1 METTDTLYIRNMVCD
16 RCRMVV
22 RELFAELG
30 IEPLSVEL
38 GVVRTAVAVED
49 EQRKR
54 LDARLRELGF
64 ELIDEPRQ
72 QIVERVKA
80 EIIRLVHRDNGALR
94 VNLSDRLTEATHHE
108 YSQISKLFSETTG
121 TTVEKYFIAQKIERV
136 KELLTYGELSL
147 GEIADLMNYSSAA
160 ISERRPPQRAVQK
173 PDGNDPDPLS
183 GTGRGASKTPRQS
196 ITAKSCKSIP

>member
-64 ELIDEPRQ
+64 ELIDDPRQ

-94 VNLSDRLTEATHHE
+94 VNLSDRLTETTHHE

-136 KELLTYGELSL
+136 KELLTYGELSR

-160 ISERRPPQRAVQK
+160 HLSAQFKSLTGMTPTRFREQAAGHRK
-173 PDGNDPDPLS
+173 PLD
-183 GTGRGASKTPRQS
+183 KV
-196 ITAKSCKSIP
+196 

>member
-1 METTDTLYIRNMVCD
+1 MMETTDTLYIRNMVCD

-160 ISERRPPQRAVQK
+160 HLSAQVKSLTGMTPTRFREQAAGHRK
-173 PDGNDPDPLS
+173 PLD
-183 GTGRGASKTPRQS
+183 KV
-196 ITAKSCKSIP
+196 

>member
-1 METTDTLYIRNMVCD
+1 MMETTDTLYIRNMVCD

-160 ISERRPPQRAVQK
+160 HLSAQFKSLTGMTPTRFREQAAGHRK
-173 PDGNDPDPLS
+173 PLD
-183 GTGRGASKTPRQS
+183 KV
-196 ITAKSCKSIP
+196 

>member
-1 METTDTLYIRNMVCD
+1 MMETNDTLYIRNMVCD

-160 ISERRPPQRAVQK
+160 HLSAQFKSLTGMTPTRFREQAAGHRK
-173 PDGNDPDPLS
+173 PLD
-183 GTGRGASKTPRQS
+183 KV
-196 ITAKSCKSIP
+196 

>member
-1 METTDTLYIRNMVCD
+1 MMETNDTLYIRNMVCD

-38 GVVRTAVAVED
+38 GVVRTAVPVED

-94 VNLSDRLTEATHHE
+94 INLSDRLTEATHHD

-136 KELLTYGELSL
+136 KELLAYGELSL

-160 ISERRPPQRAVQK
+160 HLSAQFKSLTGMTPTRFREQAAGHRK
-173 PDGNDPDPLS
+173 PLD
-183 GTGRGASKTPRQS
+183 KV
-196 ITAKSCKSIP
+196 

>member
-80 EIIRLVHRDNGALR
+80 EIIRLVPCG
-94 VNLSDRLTEATHHE
+94 ST
-108 YSQISKLFSETTG
+108 SPTG
-121 TTVEKYFIAQKIERV
+121 
-136 KELLTYGELSL
+136 
-147 GEIADLMNYSSAA
+147 
-160 ISERRPPQRAVQK
+160 
-173 PDGNDPDPLS
+173 
-183 GTGRGASKTPRQS
+183 
-196 ITAKSCKSIP
+196 

>member
-1 METTDTLYIRNMVCD
+1 METNEPIYIRNMVCD

-30 IEPLSVEL
+30 IEPRSVEL
-38 GVVRTAVAVED
+38 GVVRTAAPVAE
-49 EQRKR
+49 ELRKR
-54 LDARLRELGF
+54 LGERLRELGF
-64 ELIDEPRQ
+64 ELLDET
-72 QIVERVKA
+72 

-94 VNLSDRLTEATHHE
+94 VNLSDRLSEITRHE

-136 KELLTYGELSL
+136 KELLAYGELSL

-160 ISERRPPQRAVQK
+160 HLSAQFKSLTGMTPTRFREQSEGDRK
-173 PDGNDPDPLS
+173 PLD
-183 GTGRGASKTPRQS
+183 KV
-196 ITAKSCKSIP
+196 

>member
-1 METTDTLYIRNMVCD
+1 METNEPIYIRNMVCD

-30 IEPLSVEL
+30 IETRSVEL
-38 GVVRTAVAVED
+38 GVVRTAAPVAE
-49 EQRKR
+49 ELQKR
-54 LDARLRELGF
+54 LGERLRELGF
-64 ELIDEPRQ
+64 ELLDEPRQ
-72 QIVERVKA
+72 RIVEQVKT

-94 VNLSDRLTEATHHE
+94 VNLSDRLSEITRHE

-136 KELLTYGELSL
+136 KELLAY

-160 ISERRPPQRAVQK
+160 HLSAQFKSLTGMTPTRFREQSEGGRK
-173 PDGNDPDPLS
+173 PLD
-183 GTGRGASKTPRQS
+183 KV
-196 ITAKSCKSIP
+196 

>member
-1 METTDTLYIRNMVCD
+1 METNEPIYIRNMVCD

-30 IEPLSVEL
+30 IETRSVEL
-38 GVVRTAVAVED
+38 GVVRTAAPVTE
-49 EQRKR
+49 ELRK
-54 LDARLRELGF
+54 RLRELGF
-64 ELIDEPRQ
+64 ELLDEPRQ
-72 QIVERVKA
+72 RIVEQVKT

-94 VNLSDRLTEATHHE
+94 VNLSDRLSEITRHE

-136 KELLTYGELSL
+136 KELLAYGELSL

-160 ISERRPPQRAVQK
+160 HLSAQFKSLTGMTPTRFREQSEGGRK
-173 PDGNDPDPLS
+173 PLD
-183 GTGRGASKTPRQS
+183 KV
-196 ITAKSCKSIP
+196 

>member
-1 METTDTLYIRNMVCD
+1 METNEPIYIRNMVCD

-30 IEPLSVEL
+30 IETRSVEL
-38 GVVRTAVAVED
+38 GVVRTAAPVTE
-49 EQRKR
+49 ELRK
-54 LDARLRELGF
+54 RLRELGF
-64 ELIDEPRQ
+64 ELLDEPRQ
-72 QIVERVKA
+72 RIVEQVKT

-94 VNLSDRLTEATHHE
+94 VNLSDRLSETTRHE

-136 KELLTYGELSL
+136 KELLAYGELSL

-160 ISERRPPQRAVQK
+160 HLSAQFKSLTGMTPTRFREQSEGGRK
-173 PDGNDPDPLS
+173 PLD
-183 GTGRGASKTPRQS
+183 KV
-196 ITAKSCKSIP
+196 

>member
-1 METTDTLYIRNMVCD
+1 METPETIYIRNMVCD

-30 IEPLSVEL
+30 IETRSVEL
-38 GVVRTAVAVED
+38 GVVRTAEPVGD
-49 EQRKR
+49 EVRKR
-54 LDARLRELGF
+54 LGERLQALGF

-94 VNLSDRLTEATHHE
+94 VNLSDWLTEATHHE

-136 KELLTYGELSL
+136 KELLAYGELSL
-147 GEIADLMNYSSAA
+147 GEIADLMNYSRAA
-160 ISERRPPQRAVQK
+160 
-173 PDGNDPDPLS
+173 PLS
-183 GTGRGASKTPRQS
+183 AQFKSLTGMTPTRFREQ
-196 ITAKSCKSIP
+196 TEGRRKPLDKV

>member
-1 METTDTLYIRNMVCD
+1 METNEPIYIRNMVCD

-30 IEPLSVEL
+30 IETRSVEL
-38 GVVRTAVAVED
+38 GVVRTAAPVAE
-49 EQRKR
+49 ELQK
-54 LDARLRELGF
+54 RLRELGF
-64 ELIDEPRQ
+64 ELLDEPRQ
-72 QIVERVKA
+72 RIVEQVKT

-94 VNLSDRLTEATHHE
+94 VNLSDRLSEITRHE

-136 KELLTYGELSL
+136 KELLAYGELSL

-160 ISERRPPQRAVQK
+160 HLSAQFKSLTGMTPTRFREQSEGGRK
-173 PDGNDPDPLS
+173 PLD
-183 GTGRGASKTPRQS
+183 KV
-196 ITAKSCKSIP
+196 

>member
-1 METTDTLYIRNMVCD
+1 MMETTDTLYIRNMVCD

-64 ELIDEPRQ
+64 ELIDDPRQ

-160 ISERRPPQRAVQK
+160 HLSAQFKSLTGMTPTRFREQAAGHRK
-173 PDGNDPDPLS
+173 PLD
-183 GTGRGASKTPRQS
+183 KV
-196 ITAKSCKSIP
+196 

>member
-1 METTDTLYIRNMVCD
+1 MMETNDTLYIRNMVCD

-22 RELFAELG
+22 RKLFAELG

-160 ISERRPPQRAVQK
+160 HLSAQFKSLTGMTPTRFREQAAGHRK
-173 PDGNDPDPLS
+173 PLD
-183 GTGRGASKTPRQS
+183 K
-196 ITAKSCKSIP
+196 I

>member
-1 METTDTLYIRNMVCD
+1 MMETNDTLYIRNMVCD

-22 RELFAELG
+22 RELFVELG

-38 GVVRTAVAVED
+38 GVVRTAVTVED

-136 KELLTYGELSL
+136 KELLAYGELSL

-160 ISERRPPQRAVQK
+160 HLSAQFKSLTGMTPTRFREQAAGHRK
-173 PDGNDPDPLS
+173 PLD
-183 GTGRGASKTPRQS
+183 KV
-196 ITAKSCKSIP
+196 

>member
-160 ISERRPPQRAVQK
+160 HLSAQFKSLTGMTPTRFREQAAGHRK
-173 PDGNDPDPLS
+173 PLD
-183 GTGRGASKTPRQS
+183 KV
-196 ITAKSCKSIP
+196 

>member
-1 METTDTLYIRNMVCD
+1 MMETNDTLYIRNMVCD

-108 YSQISKLFSETTG
+108 YTQISKLFSETTG

-160 ISERRPPQRAVQK
+160 HLSAQFKSLTGMTPTRFREQAAGHRK
-173 PDGNDPDPLS
+173 PLD
-183 GTGRGASKTPRQS
+183 KV
-196 ITAKSCKSIP
+196 

>member
-1 METTDTLYIRNMVCD
+1 METNEPIYIRNMVCD

-30 IEPLSVEL
+30 IETRSVEL
-38 GVVRTAVAVED
+38 GVVRTAAPVAE
-49 EQRKR
+49 ELQKR
-54 LDARLRELGF
+54 LGERLRELGF
-64 ELIDEPRQ
+64 ELLDEPRQ
-72 QIVERVKA
+72 RIVEQVKT

-94 VNLSDRLTEATHHE
+94 VNLSDRL

-136 KELLTYGELSL
+136 KELLAYGELSL

-160 ISERRPPQRAVQK
+160 HLSAQFKSLTGMTPTRFREQSEGGRK
-173 PDGNDPDPLS
+173 PLD
-183 GTGRGASKTPRQS
+183 KV
-196 ITAKSCKSIP
+196 

>member
-1 METTDTLYIRNMVCD
+1 METNEPIYIRNMVCD

-30 IEPLSVEL
+30 IETRSVEL
-38 GVVRTAVAVED
+38 GVVRTAAPVAE
-49 EQRKR
+49 ELQKRQR
-54 LDARLRELGF
+54 
-64 ELIDEPRQ
+64 
-72 QIVERVKA
+72 IVEQVKT

-94 VNLSDRLTEATHHE
+94 VNLSDRLSEITRHE

-136 KELLTYGELSL
+136 KELLAYGELSL

-160 ISERRPPQRAVQK
+160 HLSAQFKSLTGMTPTRFREQSEGGRK
-173 PDGNDPDPLS
+173 PLD
-183 GTGRGASKTPRQS
+183 KV
-196 ITAKSCKSIP
+196 

>member
-1 METTDTLYIRNMVCD
+1 MMETNDTLYIRNMVCD

-22 RELFAELG
+22 RKLFAELG

-64 ELIDEPRQ
+64 ELIDAPRQ

-160 ISERRPPQRAVQK
+160 HLSAQFKSLTGMTPTRFREQAAGHRK
-173 PDGNDPDPLS
+173 PLD
-183 GTGRGASKTPRQS
+183 KV
-196 ITAKSCKSIP
+196 

>member
-1 METTDTLYIRNMVCD
+1 MMETNDTLYIRNMVCD

-22 RELFAELG
+22 RKLFAELG
-30 IEPLSVEL
+30 LEPLSVEL
-38 GVVRTAVAVED
+38 GVVRTAVPVED

-64 ELIDEPRQ
+64 KLIDEPRQ

-160 ISERRPPQRAVQK
+160 HLSAQFKSLTGMTPTRFREQAAGHRK
-173 PDGNDPDPLS
+173 PLD
-183 GTGRGASKTPRQS
+183 KV
-196 ITAKSCKSIP
+196 

>member
-1 METTDTLYIRNMVCD
+1 MMETTDTLYIRNMVCD

-38 GVVRTAVAVED
+38 GVVRTAVPVED

-160 ISERRPPQRAVQK
+160 HLSAQFKSLTGMTPTRFREQAAGHRK
-173 PDGNDPDPLS
+173 PLD
-183 GTGRGASKTPRQS
+183 KV
-196 ITAKSCKSIP
+196 

>member
-1 METTDTLYIRNMVCD
+1 MMETNDTLYIRNMVCD

-22 RELFAELG
+22 RKLFAELG

-160 ISERRPPQRAVQK
+160 HLSAQFKSLTGMTPTRFREQAAGHRK
-173 PDGNDPDPLS
+173 PLD
-183 GTGRGASKTPRQS
+183 KV
-196 ITAKSCKSIP
+196 

>member
-1 METTDTLYIRNMVCD
+1 METNEPIYIRNMVCD

-30 IEPLSVEL
+30 IETRSVEL
-38 GVVRTAVAVED
+38 GVVRTAAPVAE
-49 EQRKR
+49 ELRK
-54 LDARLRELGF
+54 RLRELGF
-64 ELIDEPRQ
+64 ELLDEPRQ
-72 QIVERVKA
+72 RIVEQVKT

-94 VNLSDRLTEATHHE
+94 VNLSDRLSEITRHE

-136 KELLTYGELSL
+136 KELLAYGELSL

-160 ISERRPPQRAVQK
+160 HLSAQFKSLTGMTPTRFREQSEGGRK
-173 PDGNDPDPLS
+173 PLD
-183 GTGRGASKTPRQS
+183 KV
-196 ITAKSCKSIP
+196 